1 MSDLNF
7 LQGLFDV
14 FPFASDDT
22 EAQSAIWSTIAR
34 VLTHIQEREMSP
46 LNFQFLVSI
55 LASKLD
61 LIEDD
66 LLARPLDHLEH
77 KIEGTQTDARLIAV
91 SFNMCVFH
99 NLVLHILKLPIT
111 LFVPLTSLIDEKN
124 FQYLDP
130 LEIFG

>member
-1 MSDLNF
+1 M
-7 LQGLFDV
+7 

-34 VLTHIQEREMSP
+34 ILTRIQEKDMSP

-61 LIEDD
+61 LIEDE

-77 KIEGTQTDARLIAV
+77 KTANNLGTQTDARLIAV
-91 SFNMCVFH
+91 SFNVCVF
-99 NLVLHILKLPIT
+99 P
-111 LFVPLTSLIDEKN
+111 
-124 FQYLDP
+124 
-130 LEIFG
+130 